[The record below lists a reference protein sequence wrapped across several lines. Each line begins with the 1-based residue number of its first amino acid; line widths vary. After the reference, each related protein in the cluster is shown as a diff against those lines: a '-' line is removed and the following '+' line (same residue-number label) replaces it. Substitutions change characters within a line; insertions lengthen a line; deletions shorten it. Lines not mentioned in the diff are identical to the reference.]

1 MKKMLFLFGAVL
13 VLFLA
18 GCSKTGEN
26 EAKSS
31 QSSPESTVESITI
44 STPKSDKH
52 TQYLKNYVG
61 RNASDT
67 GTERM
72 SGQFM
77 DTYGDAN
84 IPLVFITE
92 SGEAVTADNIK
103 DYVVESQEPE
113 AGTQIDLTFET
124 SNSGD
129 EYNFPESVSLD
140 EIVLHVKKVDFDN

>member
-1 MKKMLFLFGAVL
+1 MKKMLFLFGMVL
-13 VLFLA
+13 VLA
-18 GCSKTGEN
+18 GCAETGETK
-26 EAKSS
+26 AKSS
-31 QSSPESTVESITI
+31 QSSPESTVESTTV
-44 STPKSDKH
+44 STPKADKH

-77 DTYGDAN
+77 DTYGDAD

-92 SGEAVTADNIK
+92 NGEVVTTDNIK
-103 DYVVESQEPE
+103 DYVVENQEPQ

-129 EYNFPESVSLD
+129 EYNFPDSVSLD
-140 EIVLHVKKVDFDN
+140 EIVLHVKKVDSDS